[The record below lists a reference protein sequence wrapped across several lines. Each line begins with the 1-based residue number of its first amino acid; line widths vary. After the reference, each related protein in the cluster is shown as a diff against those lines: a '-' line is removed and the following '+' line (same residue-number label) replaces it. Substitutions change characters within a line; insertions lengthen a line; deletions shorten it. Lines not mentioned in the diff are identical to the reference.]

1 MEMRD
6 VVIVAYGRSAVSKTR
21 KGPLATMHPIE
32 YGAQVL
38 KGVLARVPQLKAEE
52 WLDALGSPDD
62 VPPIDR

>member
-1 MEMRD
+1 M
-6 VVIVAYGRSAVSKTR
+6 SKTR